1 MIADIGNVALMAALA
16 FAVYALLSSILGSLR
31 DNARL
36 TESGQRAVGVVFA
49 MVSLAMV
56 MLITLLVT
64 DKFHFAYVASES
76 NRDLPLFYK
85 IGSLWAGQNGS
96 LLLWTWCVS
105 AYSVAAVLTQKD
117 RHNRLLPIATAVMM
131 GTAVFFLCLNNFASN
146 PFRQLFA
153 VSQTTGATRAWAP
166 ADGNGLNPLLQNYW
180 MVIHPPI
187 LYIGYTGFVV
197 PFAFCVAALFTR
209 QLGSAWV
216 RTIRRWTLFTWL
228 FLGVGIVMGAKWAY
242 MELGWGGYWGWD
254 PVENASLMPWL
265 AGTAFLHSVI
275 LQEKRGMLKVWN
287 VSLISVTYLLVI
299 LGTFLTRSGVVSSVH
314 SFARSNIGVPFAIFI
329 LFVLAG
335 TTALILSRLPYLKS
349 ENKLDSMV
357 SRESGFLFNNLIL
370 LAATF
375 SVLFG
380 TVFPILSELFT
391 GTNVTVGPAYFNFME
406 VPIGLLLLFLI
417 GAGPLLAYRRTS
429 GKSLRKNF
437 TMPVVL
443 GVVSAPVFFLLGVR
457 GFWPML
463 SLVLCT
469 FVTLTIVQEFH
480 KGVTARRKTIHE
492 NYLTALVNLT
502 RRNNRR
508 YGGYIVHFAM
518 VLVFLGATGSAFVK
532 EGQGVIGEG
541 ESFKVGNYDIRLNEI
556 RESEANPNYW
566 SGILAM
572 DVTRGG
578 NQVARVYPEKRFYYA
593 SEQPT
598 SEVAIHQSTREDL
611 YLVFAGL
618 NEDQTKAIVQAY
630 VNPLVMWLWTG
641 AIIMVLGTLVCLLPP
656 LKGRSAA

>member
-16 FAVYALLSSILGSLR
+16 FAVYAVLSSILGSMR
-31 DNARL
+31 DNGRL

-85 IGSLWAGQNGS
+85 VGSLWAGQSGS

-105 AYSVAAVLTQKD
+105 GYSVAAVLTQKD

-180 MVIHPPI
+180 MVVHPPI

-197 PFAFCVAALFTR
+197 PFAFCVAALITR

-216 RTIRRWTLFTWL
+216 VTIRRWTLFTWL
-228 FLGVGIVMGAKWAY
+228 FLGVGIIMGAKWAY

-329 LFVLAG
+329 LLVMTG
-335 TTALILSRLPYLKS
+335 VTILIISRLPYLKS

-357 SRESGFLFNNLIL
+357 SRESGFLFNNLVL

-391 GTNVTVGPAYFNFME
+391 GTNVTVGPSYFNMVE

-437 TMPVVL
+437 TMPVAL
-443 GVVSAPVFFLLGVR
+443 SVVSAPVLFLLGVR
-457 GFWPML
+457 DFWPLL

-480 KGVTARRKTIHE
+480 KGVSARRKAIHE
-492 NYLTALVNLT
+492 NYFAALVNLT

-532 EGQGVIGEG
+532 EGQGVLSEG
-541 ESFKVGNYDIRLNEI
+541 ESFKVGGYTLHLNEI

-572 DVTRGG
+572 DVSKAGTPVG
-578 NQVARVYPEKRFYYA
+578 RVFPEKRFYYA

-598 SEVAIHQSTREDL
+598 SEVAIHSSARDDL

-618 NEDQTKAIVQAY
+618 NDDQTKAIVQAY

-641 AIIMVLGTLVCLLPP
+641 GIIMVLGTLLCLLPP
-656 LKGRSAA
+656 LKGRTAA